1 MSIRLLI
8 AAPDDDSIALYRSL
22 VDSALRLLPLDIVA
36 RHVMTRPELTQ
47 TVTEREAD
55 VLLLDWLL
63 AGADTPEYV
72 RELITLNPWLR
83 TIVTMPL
90 HLRQYR
96 TCLWQ
101 AGACVGLPKEHLDQ
115 EWLLS
120 MLCLVTRAAARE
132 ERARRELVERQG
144 GQT

>member
-22 VDSALRLLPLDIVA
+22 VDSALRLLA
-36 RHVMTRPELTQ
+36 CAH
-47 TVTEREAD
+47 
-55 VLLLDWLL
+55 
-63 AGADTPEYV
+63 TPEYV
-72 RELITLNPWLR
+72 RELITLNPCLR

-120 MLCLVTRAAARE
+120 MLCLVTRAAGRE
-132 ERARRELVERQG
+132 GRARRELVERQG